1 MSSDPRP
8 VGFKLRFH
16 ADAIRR
22 AEEVAQAIDSTPVLL
37 EQDNSLPAGHVVMDV
52 SYDNGDVQ
60 TDVDPEKFLD

>member
-8 VGFKLRFH
+8 IGFKLRFH
-16 ADAIRR
+16 SDAAHR

-37 EQDNSLPAGHVVMDV
+37 EQDNNLPSGHVVMDV